1 MSGVRLEVQWSPVH
15 PDKCITWGT
24 EIFLYEVVSLKDVSK
39 LSCMTEI
46 LFFPVT
52 VMTSGY
58 WKMTLMQSLF
68 SPRFKGI
75 RYDSRELVGNK
86 LKSSLC

>member
-39 LSCMTEI
+39 LSCMSMTGI
-46 LFFPVT
+46 LFLPVT
-52 VMTSGY
+52 VITSGY
-58 WKMTLMQSLF
+58 LGVDTNAVIIF
-68 SPRFKGI
+68 H
-75 RYDSRELVGNK
+75 
-86 LKSSLC
+86 